1 MVSIDVTPDD
11 LALLREVLSAY
22 LVDFRR
28 EVAGTE
34 NPTLRGHLNLRQR
47 RLEKLLERLRAA
59 IPPAPN
65 APR

>member
-1 MVSIDVTPDD
+1 MVYIDVTPDD
-11 LALLREVLSAY
+11 LALLSEVLSAY

-34 NPTLRGHLNLRQR
+34 NPTLRGHLNLRQG
-47 RLEKLLERLRAA
+47 RLERLLERLRAA
-59 IPPAPN
+59 TPAAPN